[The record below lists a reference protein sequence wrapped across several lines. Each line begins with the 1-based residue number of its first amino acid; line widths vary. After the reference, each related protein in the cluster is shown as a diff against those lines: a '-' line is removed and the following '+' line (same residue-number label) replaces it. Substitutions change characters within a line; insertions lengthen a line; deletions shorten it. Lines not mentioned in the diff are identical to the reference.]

1 MYYEL
6 QKQSWGPWGILIH
19 SLLFMTTQMSHSLLD
34 ISEVGF
40 GRIMYCSSSSGTYLC
55 YIKKPHHIS
64 YHLYC
69 KPAIRVEGGRNFNS
83 DANEN

>member
-40 GRIMYCSSSSGTYLC
+40 GRIMYFSSSSGTYLC
-55 YIKKPHHIS
+55 YIKKTHHIS

-69 KPAIRVEGGRNFNS
+69 KAAIRVEGGRNFNS